1 MWTVHVVQIY
11 RLFFFFFNSW
21 SLKCPNSNGNN
32 SRGLLV
38 NCLFILLSK
47 TSLHF
52 AFWDHIPIQIKATHV
67 SFWSTIQHTVI
78 LLQFASESW
87 DSYHSKSWVPVQN
100 QWVPA
105 QNAMG
110 PNYIKRCQ
118 NSHETRQFTCTLNVW
133 FQKISIPPSTED
145 FLNPT
150 PRISIPGGLWWAPLL
165 PGISGIF
172 KRRLRFSPFGNS
184 KWFWYLKTKKVSTNS
199 VTKIL

>member
-11 RLFFFFFNSW
+11 HLFVCLFFFFNSW

-38 NCLFILLSK
+38 NCLFIFLSK
-47 TSLHF
+47 TSLNF

-87 DSYHSKSWVPVQN
+87 DSSHSQSWVPVQN
-100 QWVPA
+100 QWVPV

-133 FQKISIPPSTED
+133 FQKISVPPPPLHGRLFEPTPQDFRFQGVFDDPPPLPQKFQE
-145 FLNPT
+145 FLNGDFA
-150 PRISIPGGLWWAPLL
+150 SHPLE
-165 PGISGIF
+165 IQSG
-172 KRRLRFSPFGNS
+172 FG
-184 KWFWYLKTKKVSTNS
+184 T
-199 VTKIL
+199 